1 MFFTNLK
8 IILHWYREIRL
19 GVNGFPNWRMAGGWL
34 EDRGLVKDCW
44 RSWRWS
50 KQLASSAV

>member
-34 EDRGLVKDCW
+34 RKED
-44 RSWRWS
+44 WS
-50 KQLASSAV
+50 MIAGGVGAGVSN